1 MDHSTDKLQSKIG
14 TAALYVDLHE
24 LTLPGT
30 HFQYSSDDA
39 KQILILHSVNE
50 TLSIQITLPNNL
62 FEWFINILDSSGQIV
77 ASTWVDHYGN
87 SDEEL
92 KKEMR
97 DEINQFIKM
106 VSTHQTRVTS
116 GEKKTFQYYE
126 SENWNNFNLF

>member
-1 MDHSTDKLQSKIG
+1 M
-14 TAALYVDLHE
+14 
-24 LTLPGT
+24 
-30 HFQYSSDDA
+30 
-39 KQILILHSVNE
+39 
-50 TLSIQITLPNNL
+50 